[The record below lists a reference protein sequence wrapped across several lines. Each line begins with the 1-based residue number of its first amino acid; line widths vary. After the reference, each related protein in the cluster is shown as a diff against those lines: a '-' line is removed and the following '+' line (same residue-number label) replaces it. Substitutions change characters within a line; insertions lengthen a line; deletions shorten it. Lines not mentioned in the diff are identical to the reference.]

1 MQTKDPLR
9 VVMIGH
15 TDPGIRGKGFRASE
29 PHPFR
34 RMGGHLNHGVAM
46 YRKILVPLDG
56 SPFAEAALPLAKALV
71 KSRGGE
77 LHLTT
82 VVAPLPAVR
91 PGSGD
96 GEGPV
101 KGWFEEERSRGT
113 RYLKNVV
120 ERLEKEGVSAPL
132 HTRVLTGPVVPSLQ
146 ERIEK
151 IGADLVVMT
160 THGRGRLAQM
170 WLGSVADGLIRSGP
184 CPILLWRP
192 EDEEQRPPLEVKRI
206 LVPLDGSD
214 DSASVVP
221 HAREL
226 AHRMEAR
233 LYLLSV
239 VDHGIHLGSTYMPHA
254 AQEEEEREKALEEL
268 RAHLEEVAVE
278 CRSDGLQVDTR
289 VQLNESPAR
298 AILEHQEEVG
308 ADLIAMST
316 RGRGGVARLVMGS
329 VADKVIRGGTV
340 PVFVNRPGD

>member
-1 MQTKDPLR
+1 
-9 VVMIGH
+9 
-15 TDPGIRGKGFRASE
+15 
-29 PHPFR
+29 
-34 RMGGHLNHGVAM
+34 M

-56 SPFAEAALPLAKALV
+56 SPFAEAALPLARSLV
-71 KSRGGE
+71 NSGDGE

-91 PGSGD
+91 PGSGEA
-96 GEGPV
+96 EGPV

-113 RYLKNVV
+113 RYLKQVV

-146 ERIEK
+146 DRVAK

-170 WLGSVADGLIRSGP
+170 WLGSVADGLTRSAP

-192 EDEEQRPPLEVKRI
+192 EEEDVIPSVEVNRI

-214 DSASVVP
+214 ASASVVP

-226 AHRMEAR
+226 AQRMDAR
-233 LYLLSV
+233 VYLLSV
-239 VDHGIHLGSTYMPHA
+239 VDHGIHLGSTYVPHA
-254 AQEEEEREKALEEL
+254 AQEEEEREQALEAL
-268 RAHLEEVAVE
+268 RAHLEKVAAE
-278 CRSDGLQVDTR
+278 FRSDGIQVDTR

-298 AILEHQEEVG
+298 AILEHRDEVG

-329 VADKVIRGGTV
+329 VADKVIRGGHV